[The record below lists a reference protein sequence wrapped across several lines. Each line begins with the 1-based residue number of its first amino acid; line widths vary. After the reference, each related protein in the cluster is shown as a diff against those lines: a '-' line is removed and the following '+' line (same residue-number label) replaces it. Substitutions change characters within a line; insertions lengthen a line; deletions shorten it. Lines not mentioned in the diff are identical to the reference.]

1 MHVTVTPASAL
12 VLRIT
17 PCPVLGDGWEDGS
30 LSHGVLSNDFRKPGV
45 PRQMTSGPWSSQGLN
60 VTTLPL
66 SPTLR
71 MWLCP
76 EGLWQTK
83 RLSLPCVETPWPINP
98 LETSFLKE
106 FRENVRDTERV
117 CQRAVWD
124 ENQRILIDTYPIK
137 ALHPEMVSK
146 ACGPGWSVTD
156 SV

>member
-1 MHVTVTPASAL
+1 MANQ
-12 VLRIT
+12 
-17 PCPVLGDGWEDGS
+17 E
-30 LSHGVLSNDFRKPGV
+30 
-45 PRQMTSGPWSSQGLN
+45 
-60 VTTLPL
+60 TLP
-66 SPTLR
+66 P
-71 MWLCP
+71 LCRDP
-76 EGLWQTK
+76 MAYK
-83 RLSLPCVETPWPINP
+83 SS
-98 LETSFLKE
+98 ETSFLKE